1 MKQEDTDNQ
10 SRFPWG
16 VLTIVLIVVSGTL
29 CNVAMDIHAPSWAGL
44 ALIISLA
51 LTFISGLVW
60 LFLWDE
66 DFTDKMKNTRWPS
79 DIC

>member
-1 MKQEDTDNQ
+1 MKQEDTDSRN
-10 SRFPWG
+10 RFPWG
-16 VLTIVLIVVSGTL
+16 MLTVMFIVASAVL
-29 CNVAMDIHAPSWAGL
+29 CNLAMDIHAPSWAGC
-44 ALIISLA
+44 ALVISLA
-51 LTFISGLVW
+51 LTFVSGLVW